1 MYRGTP
7 PPIFDVPEFP
17 TLRRIKPIPKRRRTT
32 GPGNEQLGPLSEAPG
47 SSAFQNDTT
56 THSQTSQ
63 RSTPPPLDPFVPSEI
78 AEELLSRVDNLST
91 RVALQNY
98 YIPILG
104 NVQNF
109 LANHGASA
117 ASRDGASN
125 SATAAASAA
134 AAALAAIAGAGRNGS
149 LPIPPLADLDSI
161 EFGVHFAAAAAAAAA
176 AGLPMGG
183 LGSLGMGLAGINVQM
198 GLANTPSGDGKGNS
212 TSIDAT
218 TPSLLHDDAGLGPT
232 EEYGSSLD
240 GREEGNSR
248 EDEYGSHVRQPGNT
262 KKRKVPSN
270 LRGSPRGVGNAGEG
284 GNLSPSYLDEDGSD
298 SLTGGDAAFRSTEEA
313 LKKEQ
318 DSDRDRSY
326 DSTPPPVFPP
336 PPFPGQLSILIQKK
350 GKLTAATFAGLHH
363 KEQLKTRKRQLA
375 AVIGALSHGDTL
387 ALDQALSF
395 NYPFVSDSGE
405 PLKIRKSKRKTIRLA
420 RIMNILME
428 RPDRKNR
435 HPDAVPFPESDF
447 SFKCPS
453 LSECLFQFDPFF
465 DRFYA
470 KSHYHNSGRPLN
482 HNEGRNSDFT
492 EEI

>member
-1 MYRGTP
+1 MYRGTS

-17 TLRRIKPIPKRRRTT
+17 TLRRIKPLPKRRRTT
-32 GPGNEQLGPLSEAPG
+32 GPGDEEVGPLAETPG
-47 SSAFQNDTT
+47 SLASPNDTT
-56 THSQTSQ
+56 TSHPQTSSQ
-63 RSTPPPLDPFVPSEI
+63 RSTLPPLDPLVPSEV
-78 AEELLSRVDNLST
+78 AEELLSRVDNFST
-91 RVALQNY
+91 RVALQSY

-109 LANHGASA
+109 LANHGASV

-183 LGSLGMGLAGINVQM
+183 LGSLGMGLGGINVQM
-198 GLANTPSGDGKGNS
+198 GPANTTSGDGKAAS
-212 TSIDAT
+212 TSIGAMS
-218 TPSLLHDDAGLGPT
+218 PSLLHGGVGLGPT

-240 GREEGNSR
+240 GREEGSSR
-248 EDEYGSHVRQPGNT
+248 EDEYGSPVRQPGNT

-270 LRGSPRGVGNAGEG
+270 LRGSPGGVGNAGEG
-284 GNLSPSYLDEDGSD
+284 GSLSSYLDEDGSD
-298 SLTGGDAAFRSTEEA
+298 SLTGGDAVFRSMEET
-313 LKKEQ
+313 LTKEQ
-318 DSDRDRSY
+318 DGDRDRNC

-350 GKLTAATFAGLHH
+350 GKLTAATFAGLQH
-363 KEQLKTRKRQLA
+363 KEQLKARKRQLA

-395 NYPFVSDSGE
+395 NHPFVSHSGE
-405 PLKIRKSKRKTIRLA
+405 PLKIRKSRRRTVRLA
-420 RIMNILME
+420 RAMNILME

-447 SFKCPS
+447 AFKCPS

-465 DRFYA
+465 DRF
-470 KSHYHNSGRPLN
+470 SLWC
-482 HNEGRNSDFT
+482 
-492 EEI
+492 